1 MNSFIISII
10 VFIIANATAQTVFA
24 QQKMLGQMPGQSG
37 LLGTMTIADVLK
49 MVPRDAQAYKNPEN
63 AKLVA
68 MLANIPSFVLS
79 DQASTWIPIS
89 YQKQIAKELLT
100 QKQQKTTPPTKPTIK
115 QQTMTKQTNSLN
127 GMLNQ
132 QQQLAK
138 ELSKGQN
145 YQQQTT
151 PLTKPMK
158 KQLPITNGQEPT
170 NSQLMSSM
178 KEMAMQQAQMM
189 MLMNKMLLQQI
200 TTPSPYF

>member
-1 MNSFIISII
+1 
-10 VFIIANATAQTVFA
+10 
-24 QQKMLGQMPGQSG
+24 MLGQMPGQLG

-49 MVPRDAQAYKNPEN
+49 MVPRDAKAYKNPEN

-68 MLANIPSFVLS
+68 LLANVPSFVLN

-89 YQKQIAKELLT
+89 YQKQIAKDLLA
-100 QKQQKTTPPTKPTIK
+100 QKQQKTTPSTKPTIK

-138 ELSKGQN
+138 EPSKGQN
-145 YQQQTT
+145 YKQQTT
-151 PLTKPMK
+151 PLTKPTK

-170 NSQLMSSM
+170 NTQLMNSM

-200 TTPSPYF
+200 KTPSPYF